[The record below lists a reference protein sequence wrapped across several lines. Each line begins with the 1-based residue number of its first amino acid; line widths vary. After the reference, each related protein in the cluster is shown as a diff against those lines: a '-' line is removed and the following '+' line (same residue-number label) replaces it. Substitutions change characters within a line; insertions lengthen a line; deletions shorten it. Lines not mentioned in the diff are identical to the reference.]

1 MRRNDEAILAGGLP
15 FSGLEKGLLLTVA
28 DEGST
33 SGCNPM
39 TVSWGAMGRIFGENA
54 LLLTIRPC
62 RYTAELLRKTDAL
75 TLSALPEGERF
86 RAALAL
92 CGGKSGREGSKWE
105 AAGLTPAGEG
115 DFFFPAE
122 AEAVLCCRLLGVF
135 PMDAGR
141 FLPGVWP
148 ELRDRFYR
156 AEPLHSLY
164 LCRIEALYQREESAS
179 APISTAVAAAPR
191 RS

>member
-15 FSGLEKGLLLTVA
+15 FSGLEKRLLLTVA

-39 TVSWGAMGRIFGENA
+39 TVSWGAMGQVYGEEV
-54 LLLTIRPC
+54 LLLTLRPC
-62 RYTAELLRKTDAL
+62 RYTAELLGKTDAL
-75 TLSALPEGERF
+75 TLSSLPEGERF
-86 RAALAL
+86 RSALAL
-92 CGGKSGREGSKWE
+92 CGSRSGREGNKWE
-105 AAGLTPAGEG
+105 AAGLTPAREG

-135 PMDAGR
+135 PMDPGH
-141 FLPGVWP
+141 FLPGAWP
-148 ELRDRFYR
+148 ALRDRFYR
-156 AEPLHSLY
+156 TEPLHSLY
-164 LCRIEALYQREESAS
+164 LCRVEGRLQSDGNTS